1 LRHAY
6 PDITARDADVVAIGT
21 GDARYAGAF
30 IAEEDVPFLVLLD
43 EDGEA
48 ANIASLRTSS
58 LLPLAGPANWAGA
71 LRARRVGH
79 RLHKTGKRVTQLG
92 ATFVIAPGGEL
103 RYEHLERD
111 PSDHAPIPDV
121 LAAL

>member
-1 LRHAY
+1 MRHAY
-6 PDITARDADVVAIGT
+6 PEITARGADIVAVAT
-21 GDARYAGAF
+21 GDARYAKAF
-30 IAEEDVPFLVLLD
+30 IAEDDIPFRVLLD

-48 ANIASLRTSS
+48 ANAASLRKSS
-58 LLPLAGPANWAGA
+58 LLSLAGPATWAGT
-71 LRARRVGH
+71 LRARRAGH

-92 ATFVIAPGGEL
+92 ATFVIGPGGKL

-111 PSDHAPIPDV
+111 PSDHAPIEDV